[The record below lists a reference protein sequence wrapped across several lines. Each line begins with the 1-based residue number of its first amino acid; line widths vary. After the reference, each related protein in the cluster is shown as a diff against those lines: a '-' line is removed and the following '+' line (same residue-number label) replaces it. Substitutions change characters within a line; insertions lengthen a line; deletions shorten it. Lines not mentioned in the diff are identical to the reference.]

1 MQLPKDVI
9 VQKPRGSVI
18 QLWIGIGAHY
28 KWQSLRTEVLNHKP
42 PLLKD
47 NELICPH
54 TGLHES
60 WLLSIVPLRI
70 KEDTHWQIK
79 HYALIKNVTAILGV
93 LHLAKD
99 MFGTT

>member
-1 MQLPKDVI
+1 M
-9 VQKPRGSVI
+9 
-18 QLWIGIGAHY
+18 
-28 KWQSLRTEVLNHKP
+28 
-42 PLLKD
+42 LKD

-79 HYALIKNVTAILGV
+79 DYAFIKNVTAILGV

-99 MFGTT
+99 MFGITQDSKHVLCVQLLTLTSECLKQFWLG